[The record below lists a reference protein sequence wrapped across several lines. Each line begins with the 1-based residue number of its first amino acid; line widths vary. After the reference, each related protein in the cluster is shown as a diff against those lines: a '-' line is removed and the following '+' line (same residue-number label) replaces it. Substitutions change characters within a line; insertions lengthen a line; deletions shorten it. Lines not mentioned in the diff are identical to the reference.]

1 MFDHHLYVMDT
12 RTGKVTPVTADDKT
26 SISDAEYS
34 PADGNVYYTAENGDS
49 VSLYRL
55 SLKTFRFGSSPGRL
69 PSKAPRTMVTSGL
82 TL

>member
-1 MFDHHLYVMDT
+1 MDT

-55 SLKTFRFGSSPGRL
+55 SLKTFRSTRL
-69 PSKAPRTMVTSGL
+69 AQPLECISGMSIASKGGNIIGVCPL
-82 TL
+82 